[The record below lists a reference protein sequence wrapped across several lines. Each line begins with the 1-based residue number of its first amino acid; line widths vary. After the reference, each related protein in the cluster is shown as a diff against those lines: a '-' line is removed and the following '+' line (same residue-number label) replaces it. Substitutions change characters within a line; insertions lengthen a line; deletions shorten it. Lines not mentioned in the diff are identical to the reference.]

1 MIISSAD
8 FGERFDWGVS
18 TAAYQIEG
26 AAKKDGKGPS
36 IWDEFTRIK
45 GNIQDGRNGDHSC
58 DFYHLFQT
66 DIDLMRQMHIKNFRL
81 SLSWPRILPEGIGSV
96 NQKGI
101 DFYHR
106 VFDYCLEAGIKPW
119 VTLYHWDLP
128 HQLELRGGW
137 TNRDIISW
145 FQDYIALCVQEF
157 GDKVNHWM
165 ILNEPMVFVG
175 AGYFLGVHAPG
186 KKGMKNFL
194 PAVHHATLAQAMG
207 AEVVRSISPGAE
219 IGTTYSCSYVEPYSH
234 KVSDVNAAIR
244 VDALLNRLFI
254 EPALGLGYPTKE
266 LTVLNRIEKYMK
278 SGDEDRMKANF
289 DFIGIQNYTRE
300 IVKFAPF
307 VPFIKAKLVKAEKR
321 GVKTTLMGWEIF
333 PPCVYKML
341 KKYDSYDGIK
351 KLIITENG
359 VAFSDTP
366 IAGKVMDES
375 RVNYLKDHIAQVLRA
390 KKEGVKV
397 AGYFVWT
404 LLDNFEWAEGY
415 DPRFGLIYVDF
426 QSQKRI
432 IKSSGEWYK
441 NFLDS

>member
-8 FGERFDWGVS
+8 FGEQFEWGVS

-26 AAKKDGKGPS
+26 AALKDGKGPS
-36 IWDEFTRIK
+36 IWDEFTRKK
-45 GNIQDGRNGDHSC
+45 GNIQDGRNGDQAC
-58 DFYHLFQT
+58 DFYHLFQA

-81 SLSWPRILPEGIGSV
+81 SLSWPRILPGGVGSI

-106 VFDYCLEAGIKPW
+106 VFDYCLASDIKPW

-128 HQLELRGGW
+128 NQLELRGGW

-145 FQDYIALCVQEF
+145 FQDYVSLCVREF
-157 GDKVNHWM
+157 GDKVKHWM
-165 ILNEPMVFVG
+165 IMNEPMVFVG

-194 PAVHHATLAQAMG
+194 PAVHHATLAQSRG
-207 AEVVRSISPGAE
+207 AEVVRSFLPEAE
-219 IGTTYSCSYVEPYSH
+219 IGTTFSCSYIEPYSH
-234 KVSDVNAAIR
+234 KISDINAAIK

-266 LTVLNRIEKYMK
+266 LNVLNKIEKYMK
-278 SGDEDRMKANF
+278 PGDEDVMKANF

-300 IVKFAPF
+300 VVKFAPF

-321 GVKTTLMGWEIF
+321 GVKTTLMGWEVF
-333 PPCVYKML
+333 PPSVYKML
-341 KKYDSYDGIK
+341 KKFDSYEGIK

-359 VAFSDTP
+359 VAFNDMLV
-366 IAGKVMDES
+366 AGKVMDES

-397 AGYFVWT
+397 DGYFVWT
-404 LLDNFEWAEGY
+404 LMDNFEWAEGY

-441 NFLDS
+441 NFLES